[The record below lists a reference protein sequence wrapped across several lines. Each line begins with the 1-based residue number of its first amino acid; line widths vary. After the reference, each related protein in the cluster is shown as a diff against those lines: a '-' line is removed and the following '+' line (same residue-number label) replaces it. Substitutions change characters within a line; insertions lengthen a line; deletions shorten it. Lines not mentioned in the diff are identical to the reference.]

1 MAYTIEVTQAD
12 IDAANAHRQKVLK
25 QTGYATHGVTLG
37 FCPIAIALKRQIGNG
52 VLVSAEPDQI
62 TVRSADGRVEQYLRG
77 TKTILQFMK
86 RWDKRFKAVPTRF
99 RVTEDRS
106 PGPCI

>member
-37 FCPIAIALKRQIGNG
+37 SCPIAIALN
-52 VLVSAEPDQI
+52 SMP
-62 TVRSADGRVEQYLRG
+62 
-77 TKTILQFMK
+77 
-86 RWDKRFKAVPTRF
+86 
-99 RVTEDRS
+99 
-106 PGPCI
+106 